1 MTEVVLMY
9 LESATGPSKSELYDR
24 LPKVLKVAVFWH
36 SPNGTLFM
44 FVIAV
49 RCSFFLRVPRS
60 LFSFRGTASMN
71 GFFFGFSIS

>member
-24 LPKVLKVAVFWH
+24 LPKVLKVAVFWR

-49 RCSFFLRVPRS
+49 RSSFFHRVTPIFVFLS
-60 LFSFRGTASMN
+60 WHCKYE
-71 GFFFGFSIS
+71 GFFLWLLY